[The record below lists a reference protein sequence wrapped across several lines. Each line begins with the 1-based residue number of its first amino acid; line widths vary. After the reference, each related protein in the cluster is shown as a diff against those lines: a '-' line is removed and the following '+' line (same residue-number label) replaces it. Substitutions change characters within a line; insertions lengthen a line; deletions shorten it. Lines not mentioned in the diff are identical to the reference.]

1 MVNTSFISNKDG
13 KYIIFYLLGE
23 NQWRIHSYKLSR
35 QNIYNTWSIYLVMEY
50 NIWFSMQR
58 GIKKTLESYFGP
70 AIILETVNQ
79 NMQELTNIF
88 MLIYKYWICS
98 TSVCI
103 VKNTLLL
110 SEFIHLGLK
119 STYTVQIQ
127 IEGDCLFDGV

>member
-1 MVNTSFISNKDG
+1 
-13 KYIIFYLLGE
+13 
-23 NQWRIHSYKLSR
+23 
-35 QNIYNTWSIYLVMEY
+35 MEY